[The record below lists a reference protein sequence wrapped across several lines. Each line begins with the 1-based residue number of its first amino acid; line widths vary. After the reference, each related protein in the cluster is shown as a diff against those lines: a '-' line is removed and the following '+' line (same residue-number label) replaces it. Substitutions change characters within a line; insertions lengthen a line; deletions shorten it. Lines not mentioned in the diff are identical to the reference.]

1 MQNEREKEKQSLL
14 EKDKTTRITTT
25 TGKRTVP
32 LHIDFTGQT
41 NKCRNL
47 CLCVFCTMRVGED
60 LPFSFVQFCIYNQNR
75 VLRST
80 AGFFGAIDGFGLDA
94 GDGTD
99 VGGDDDDG
107 NCGRPAAAIMVVI
120 RCCCIMNIIIE
131 AAIGLKRAGLGPG
144 KTVLKSGMGEG
155 VAILL

>member
-1 MQNEREKEKQSLL
+1 MSKLMFVCSLCDASRRESA
-14 EKDKTTRITTT
+14 
-25 TGKRTVP
+25 
-32 LHIDFTGQT
+32 
-41 NKCRNL
+41 
-47 CLCVFCTMRVGED
+47 VFVRSV
-60 LPFSFVQFCIYNQNR
+60 CIYSQNR

-80 AGFFGAIDGFGLDA
+80 VGFFGAIDGFGLGD

-99 VGGDDDDG
+99 VGDGG
-107 NCGRPAAAIMVVI
+107 NCGKPAAAIMVVM

-144 KTVLKSGMGEG
+144 KTLLKSGMGDG